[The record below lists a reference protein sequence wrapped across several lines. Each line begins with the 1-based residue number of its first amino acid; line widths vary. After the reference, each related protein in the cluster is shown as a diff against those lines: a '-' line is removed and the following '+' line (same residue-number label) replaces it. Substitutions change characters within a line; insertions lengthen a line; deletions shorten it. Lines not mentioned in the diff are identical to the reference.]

1 MADKLKKAALVL
13 FCLALLSG
21 CAARASGDYEVL
33 DQLPESSDASHGEFD
48 FSATLRLLYPK
59 SESVV
64 IALLKSAGP
73 YIITAV
79 PVRVLA
85 GDSLLED
92 VEFSLSLPPDCLPEE
107 GAVYFLFLDN
117 DGGGYSAL
125 SDDNG
130 LIRLEDEFLVSEGGA
145 KVSLSQALS
154 ELDKMQSFVYIPS
167 YFYYQKE
174 LEALVEDSSVICT
187 GTVTSVEELS
197 DVKFYVREPGL
208 EEITS
213 VPATSVSIK
222 VEDFLK
228 GETGESLRAIL
239 TDSMYRNTVIDSTF
253 DQPSYNKESLP
264 ELAVGGK
271 YLFFLMDSPAGK
283 HGDYLLFINPYQGY
297 VPLYGDDTLL
307 AIPINAPFSYT
318 QNLEDVRMDIEDIVS
333 GYVYSNSLGFGS
345 REEPD
350 QEPPPPDEEEAL
362 P

>member
-1 MADKLKKAALVL
+1 MADKLKKAALAL

-21 CAARASGDYEVL
+21 CAAHASGDYEVL
-33 DQLPESSDASHGEFD
+33 DQLPESSDALHGEFD
-48 FSATLRLLYPK
+48 FFATLRVLYPK

-64 IALLKSAGP
+64 IARMKNAGSD
-73 YIITAV
+73 ITTAV
-79 PVRVLA
+79 PICVLE
-85 GDSLLED
+85 GDSLFED

-107 GAVYFLFLDN
+107 GTAYFLFLDN
-117 DGGGYSAL
+117 DGGSYSAL
-125 SDDNG
+125 SDDSG
-130 LIRLEDEFLVSEGGA
+130 LIRLEGDFLVSAGGA

-154 ELDKMQSFVYIPS
+154 ELDKMQSSVYIPS

-174 LEALVEDSSVICT
+174 LESLVEDSSVICT
-187 GTVTSVEELS
+187 ATVTSIEELS

-213 VPATSVSIK
+213 VPATSISIK
-222 VEDFLK
+222 VEEFLK
-228 GETGESLRAIL
+228 GETEASLRVIL
-239 TDSMYRNTVIDSTF
+239 TDSMYRNTVLESTF

-264 ELAVGGK
+264 QLAAGEK

-297 VPLYGDDTLL
+297 VPLYGDDTLI

-318 QNLEDVRMDIEDIVS
+318 QNLEEVRMDIEDIVL
-333 GYVYSNSLGFGS
+333 GKVYLNSLSFDSGEG
-345 REEPD
+345 PD
-350 QEPPPPDEEEAL
+350 QEPPPDDEEAL